1 MGKQILLLGL
11 GQMGCAVAD
20 LFARKMGKEG
30 QAVHALAIDTDER
43 TLEEI
48 SDAVIIP
55 MVEASNLG
63 RVLDTLDPEVLKE
76 WFPCDRNSDGVEY
89 FEGLAMN
96 EGSNQWRMKALLS
109 FTSFLS
115 KEKNAE
121 MLHSNLDALVAKESD
136 GEESDENVEVE
147 PTHVEIY
154 TVASLAGGTGSGLFM
169 PVVMYVKK
177 YLEEKG
183 AVVDTSTAILTL
195 PEVCED
201 LMTPEQRVKAKANAY
216 ASLRE
221 LQAINL
227 SGDKASD
234 EPIRIGSN
242 DDPYL
247 GLLFDSSVPEY
258 NKNEK
263 KPFGRVYL
271 VRRMPGV
278 RQLALYTEML
288 ADSVI
293 TLCATGELQSTETSN
308 KNNQNLNTTDAIY
321 GGMTLCRTI
330 YAADSIVSYI
340 AIRNAFE
347 KESGELSYL
356 HEKVLKELARKR
368 QNCFDEG
375 KEFDRKADAYV
386 DAILTAASTVVEDGE
401 SDSALLGRVF
411 ENVEDDTAPIDRLP
425 KKLVGELLDEIDRE
439 FYSESAMNI
448 QAVLEESE
456 ELEQL
461 ANEKKRRLVK
471 ANAEERVRLEETAIN
486 CAEWLQDVYA
496 VGFKRVIEGEA
507 KFRDRIRAKL
517 DADGSEE
524 CGISLVDKLLK
535 DDGAFINPV
544 FALVRLCTLYREID
558 GEIAPLRLINQSD
571 PITENEFPQWIMKA
585 NQNVALDCKYASKK
599 YGSGRFLALTGGQG
613 GMVKGSINDRRMFIY
628 DLGSSY
634 EHLRDIFRL
643 LRGEAFLDVL
653 GDVIMAYHRVFASL
667 SVGFG
672 ELESDVTAALRRCIG
687 DRGLTYYVGTSE
699 EEKLAFFDKFAE
711 FIKDSDKKVDY
722 IRQQDALLGE
732 LTLRNLGSD
741 GVAGCLTNALA
752 DRIAFECHDSG
763 FYAKELDRNVL
774 EVILTQKDSSCA
786 LNKAFLAKTPALLY
800 QVPDAYDSYKAIR
813 AIKHRTVSLVS
824 EEIREYIEQNSE
836 LFRGRVGEA
845 AIVSLLALAGE
856 SDGQAAFSSTV
867 SKDTIYVFRD
877 ITQLKLCYIE
887 AFCECSADP
896 SYYRAYKKTLV
907 IKEEQSTDMWDPHL
921 QRGFSKEGMLPH
933 IDPPQFE

>member
-30 QAVHALAIDTDER
+30 QTVHALAIDTDER

-48 SDAVIIP
+48 SDAAVIP

-63 RVLDTLDPEVLKE
+63 RVLDTLDPEILGE
-76 WFPCDRNSDGVEY
+76 WFPCDRDSDGVEY
-89 FEGLAMN
+89 FEGLSMN

-109 FTSFLS
+109 FTAFLS
-115 KEKNAE
+115 KERSAE
-121 MLHSNLDALVAKESD
+121 LLHSRLDALIAKESD
-136 GEESDENVEVE
+136 GEELEDNGEVE

-183 AVVDTSTAILTL
+183 AVVDTSAAILTL

-227 SGDKASD
+227 SGNEAS

-247 GLLFDSSVPEY
+247 GLLFDSSDPKY
-258 NKNEK
+258 NEN

-293 TLCATGELQSTETSN
+293 TLCATGELQSIDTPN
-308 KNNQNLNTTDAIY
+308 KITQNLNTTDAIY

-356 HEKVLKELARKR
+356 HKRVLKELARSR
-368 QNCFDEG
+368 QNCIDDG
-375 KEFDRKADAYV
+375 KELDRKADSYV
-386 DAILTAASTVVEDGE
+386 GAVLAAASTVVEAGE

-411 ENVEDDTAPIDRLP
+411 ENAHEDTAPMERLP
-425 KKLVGELLDEIDRE
+425 KKLVSDVLSEIDRE
-439 FYSESAMNI
+439 FYSDSAINI
-448 QAVLEESE
+448 QTVLEEAE

-461 ANEKKRRLVK
+461 ADEKKRKLVK
-471 ANAEERVRLEETAIN
+471 ANAGERARLEETAIN

-496 VGFKRVIEGEA
+496 VGFKRVIDGEA
-507 KFRDRIRAKL
+507 AFRDRIRAKL
-517 DADGSEE
+517 NADSSEE

-535 DDGAFINPV
+535 DNGEFINPV

-558 GEIAPLRLINQSD
+558 SEIAPLRLINKSD

-585 NQNVALDCKYASKK
+585 NQNIALDCKYASRK
-599 YGSGRFLALTGGQG
+599 YGSGRFFALTGGQS
-613 GMVKGSINDRRMFIY
+613 GMVKGSINDRRMFMY
-628 DLGSSY
+628 DLGSAY
-634 EHLRDIFRL
+634 DHLRDIFRL

-653 GDVIMAYHRVFASL
+653 GEVIMEYHKAFASI

-672 ELESDVTAALRRCIG
+672 DLESDVTAALRRCIG

-699 EEKLAFFDKFAE
+699 EEKIEFFDKFAE
-711 FIKDSDKKVDY
+711 HIKDSGKKVDY

-732 LTLRNLGSD
+732 IMLRNLASD
-741 GVAGCLTNALA
+741 NVAGCLTDALA
-752 DRIAFECHDSG
+752 NRIAFECHDSG

-800 QVPDAYDSYKAIR
+800 QVPDMYNSYKAIR

-824 EEIREYIEQNSE
+824 EDIREYIEQNPE
-836 LFRGRVGEA
+836 LFRGRVGES

-896 SYYRAYKKTLV
+896 AYYKAYKKTLV

-921 QRGFSKEGMLPH
+921 QRGFSKEGLLPFV
-933 IDPPQFE
+933 DPSAV

>member
-48 SDAVIIP
+48 SDAAIIP

-63 RVLDTLDPEVLKE
+63 RVLDTLDPEILKE

-411 ENVEDDTAPIDRLP
+411 ENAEDDTAPIDRLP

-461 ANEKKRRLVK
+461 ADEKKRRLVK

-741 GVAGCLTNALA
+741 GVAGCLTSALA

-813 AIKHRTVSLVS
+813 AIKHRTVALVS

-877 ITQLKLCYIE
+877 ITQLKLCYLE

-933 IDPPQFE
+933 IDPSAV